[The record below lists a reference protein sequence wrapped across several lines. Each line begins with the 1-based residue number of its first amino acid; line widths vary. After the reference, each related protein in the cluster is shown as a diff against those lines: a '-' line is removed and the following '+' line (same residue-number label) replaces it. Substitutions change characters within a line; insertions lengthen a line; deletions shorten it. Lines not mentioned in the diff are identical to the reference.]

1 VPIIA
6 EPRSNATAD
15 GSVACG
21 FACRGRE
28 RLQYPALPI
37 LARILKDR
45 GIVTERQLQEAIQHQ
60 VLYGGR
66 LGTSLYELGF
76 ITEDRL
82 QEALARAH
90 GVPGISVD
98 VREIQPEAVDTLPK
112 SLAAKHKVF
121 PYRLRGKT
129 LTLLMVD
136 PNDHATVARIG
147 YSLGYI
153 IRTAVVPE
161 FRMIQL
167 LRDYYGVDERWR
179 FTDTHRPAAA
189 AVKRDAPTGANAAAR
204 LDDAAT
210 RDEVVEALLAVC
222 QRFFRRVLFF
232 IVKEPWVLGWSGA
245 GEGVDR
251 TLVSGLKIPLDQPS
265 IFRTVTRDR
274 SLFIGRLGPEDENQR
289 FLKALSKRPQSSA
302 VLLPVSLRSRVVN
315 LVYGDNGASDRVRSD
330 LGELMVLLQKVPRA
344 YLRIIRKRVADARAL
359 EGGEPDTIERNE

>member
-1 VPIIA
+1 M
-6 EPRSNATAD
+6 R
-15 GSVACG
+15 
-21 FACRGRE
+21 
-28 RLQYPALPI
+28 QYAALPI

-90 GVPGISVD
+90 GVPGVSVD
-98 VREIQPEAVDTLPK
+98 LREIQPEAVATVPK

-179 FTDTHRPAAA
+179 FTDTHRSLG
-189 AVKRDAPTGANAAAR
+189 AVKKEAPTGPTATAR
-204 LDDAAT
+204 LDEATT

-251 TLVSGLKIPLDQPS
+251 PLVSSLKVPLDQPS
-265 IFRTVTRDR
+265 IFRSVTRDR
-274 SLFIGRLGPEDENQR
+274 SVFIGRLGPEEENQR
-289 FLKALSKRPQSSA
+289 FLKALNKRPTSSA
-302 VLLPVSLRSRVVN
+302 VLLPLSLRSRVVN

-330 LGELMVLLQKVPRA
+330 LGELMVVLQKVPRA

-359 EGGEPDTIERNE
+359 EAGDPEAIERNE

>member
-1 VPIIA
+1 MA
-6 EPRSNATAD
+6 
-15 GSVACG
+15 
-21 FACRGRE
+21 
-28 RLQYPALPI
+28 I

-98 VREIQPEAVDTLPK
+98 LREIQPEAVDIIPK
-112 SLAAKHKVF
+112 AVAAKHKVF
-121 PYRLRGKT
+121 PYRVRGKT

-136 PNDHATVARIG
+136 PNDHGTVARIG
-147 YSLGYI
+147 YAHGYI

-179 FTDTHRPAAA
+179 FTDTHRPAPAA
-189 AVKRDAPTGANAAAR
+189 SRREAPTGTTAAAR
-204 LDDAAT
+204 LDDAVT

-251 TLVSGLKIPLDQPS
+251 TLVTSLRVPLAQPS

-274 SLFIGRLGPEDENQR
+274 SVFIGRLGPEEENQR
-289 FLKALSKRPQSSA
+289 FLKALAKRPQSSA

-315 LVYGDNGASDRVRSD
+315 LVYGDNGASDRVRGD

-359 EGGEPDTIERNE
+359 SAEEPETVERND

>member
-1 VPIIA
+1 MA
-6 EPRSNATAD
+6 
-15 GSVACG
+15 
-21 FACRGRE
+21 
-28 RLQYPALPI
+28 I

-82 QEALARAH
+82 QDALARAH

-98 VREIQPEAVDTLPK
+98 LREIQAEAVGIIPK
-112 SLAAKHKVF
+112 AVAAKHKVF
-121 PYRLRGKT
+121 PYRVRGKT

-136 PNDHATVARIG
+136 PNDHGTVARIG
-147 YSLGYI
+147 YAHGFI

-179 FTDTHRPAAA
+179 FTDTHRAAL
-189 AVKRDAPTGANAAAR
+189 AAR
-204 LDDAAT
+204 RDPPTALTAAERLDEAVT

-245 GEGVDR
+245 GEGVER
-251 TLVSGLKIPLDQPS
+251 SLVTGLRVPLDQPS

-274 SLFIGRLGPEDENQR
+274 SLFIGRLGPEEENQR
-289 FLKALSKRPQSSA
+289 LVKALGKRPQSTA
-302 VLLPVSLRSRVVN
+302 VVLPVSLRSRVVN
-315 LVYGDNGASDRVRSD
+315 LVYGDNGPEGRVRSD

-344 YLRIIRKRVADARAL
+344 YLRIIRKRVADAR
-359 EGGEPDTIERNE
+359 

>member
-1 VPIIA
+1 
-6 EPRSNATAD
+6 
-15 GSVACG
+15 
-21 FACRGRE
+21 
-28 RLQYPALPI
+28 LPI

-98 VREIQPEAVDTLPK
+98 LREVQPEAVAVVPK
-112 SLAAKHKVF
+112 AVAAKYKVF

-147 YSLGYI
+147 YSQGFI

-179 FTDTHRPAAA
+179 FTDTHRPPGS
-189 AVKRDAPTGANAAAR
+189 VKREAPTGPTAAAR
-204 LDDAAT
+204 LDDAST
-210 RDEVVEALLAVC
+210 RDEVVAALMAVC

-251 TLVSGLKIPLDQPS
+251 PLVQSLKVPLDQPS

-274 SLFIGRLGPEDENQR
+274 SVFIGRLGPEEEDQR
-289 FLKALSKRPQSSA
+289 FLKAISKRPQSSA
-302 VLLPVSLRSRVVN
+302 VLLPISLRSRVVN

-330 LGELMVLLQKVPRA
+330 LGELMVVLQKVPRA

-359 EGGEPDTIERNE
+359 TGDEPETVERND

>member
-1 VPIIA
+1 
-6 EPRSNATAD
+6 
-15 GSVACG
+15 
-21 FACRGRE
+21 
-28 RLQYPALPI
+28 
-37 LARILKDR
+37 
-45 GIVTERQLQEAIQHQ
+45 
-60 VLYGGR
+60 
-66 LGTSLYELGF
+66 
-76 ITEDRL
+76 
-82 QEALARAH
+82 
-90 GVPGISVD
+90 
-98 VREIQPEAVDTLPK
+98 
-112 SLAAKHKVF
+112 VF
-121 PYRLRGKT
+121 PYRVRGKT

-179 FTDTHRPAAA
+179 FTDTHRTAG
-189 AVKRDAPTGANAAAR
+189 AVKKEAPTGPTATAR
-204 LDDAAT
+204 LDEATT

-251 TLVSGLKIPLDQPS
+251 PLVSSLKVPLDQPS
-265 IFRTVTRDR
+265 IFRSVTRDR
-274 SLFIGRLGPEDENQR
+274 SVFIGRLGPEEENQR
-289 FLKALSKRPQSSA
+289 FLRALNKRPTSSA
-302 VLLPVSLRSRVVN
+302 VLLPLSLRSRVVN

-330 LGELMVLLQKVPRA
+330 LGELMVVLQKVPRA

-359 EGGEPDTIERNE
+359 EAGEMETTERNE

>member
-1 VPIIA
+1 MTIH
-6 EPRSNATAD
+6 
-15 GSVACG
+15 
-21 FACRGRE
+21 GRHGAIDKQ
-28 RLQYPALPI
+28 LAI

-98 VREIQPEAVDTLPK
+98 LREIQPEAVDIVPK
-112 SLAAKHKVF
+112 AIAAKHKVF
-121 PYRLRGKT
+121 PYRVRGKT

-136 PNDHATVARIG
+136 PNDHGTVARIG
-147 YSLGYI
+147 YAHGFI

-179 FTDTHRPAAA
+179 FTDSHRAAL
-189 AVKRDAPTGANAAAR
+189 AAR
-204 LDDAAT
+204 RDPPTAATAATRLDEAVT

-222 QRFFRRVLFF
+222 QKFFRRVLFF

-251 TLVSGLKIPLDQPS
+251 ALVTGLRIPLDQPS

-274 SLFIGRLGPEDENQR
+274 SLFIGRLGPEEENQR
-289 FLKALSKRPQSSA
+289 LLKALGKRPQSTA
-302 VLLPVSLRSRVVN
+302 VVLPVSLRSRVVN
-315 LVYGDNGASDRVRSD
+315 LVYGDNGSEGRVRSD

-344 YLRIIRKRVADARAL
+344 YLRIIRKRVADARQMSA
-359 EGGEPDTIERNE
+359 EEPDHMERNES